1 MNGLELLADEIDG
14 RLYAAVV
21 NKGVLTDLYV
31 DPVDTTA
38 GWASLYLGKVIKID
52 PKLDAAF
59 VDIGDGLTGYLPAKH
74 IRHPGADESETR
86 TGITELLS
94 GGQMILVQ
102 IKSEAK
108 RYTEHEAHK
117 LPRLTMKLYVPG
129 MFLVYSPTSSQVTIS
144 RRIEN
149 EGVLT
154 LTAKLK
160 GKGGWLVQHHAE
172 KATEAEIAHEAKY
185 LQDAWQSILAA
196 KEARK
201 GKPGLLKA
209 GPNALFRAVT
219 DYGAIHFEHIHV
231 GSKKVLDLMTGWCAD
246 HVPALATSKRLRLFK
261 PEKTGQR
268 LFDIHDIYAALEAL
282 QDGHVHLPSGGS
294 VIIEPTS
301 AVTVIDV
308 NQGSCGSMSAAN
320 QDAAREIARQCRL
333 RNMSGA
339 ILIDFINM
347 GQRDERTRLLD
358 TLAEV
363 FADDL
368 ANAQVHGFTRLGII
382 ELTRKR
388 RTATLA
394 EKLKKQGT

>member
-31 DPVDTTA
+31 DKADTT
-38 GWASLYLGKVIKID
+38 GSWASMYLGKVIKID
-52 PKLDAAF
+52 PRQDAAF
-59 VDIGDGLTGYLPAKH
+59 VDLGNGLTGYLPAKH
-74 IRHPGADESETR
+74 IHHLGADESETR
-86 TGITELLS
+86 TGITELLT
-94 GGQMILVQ
+94 GGQMIIVQ

-108 RYTEHEAHK
+108 RTTEHETQK

-129 MFLVYSPTSSQVTIS
+129 MFLVYSPSSSQVTIS

-149 EGVLT
+149 ESVLT

-172 KATEAEIAHEAKY
+172 QATEADIALEAKH
-185 LQDAWQSILAA
+185 LQQTWQNILAA
-196 KEARK
+196 RDACN

-209 GPNALFRAVT
+209 GPNALFRALT
-219 DYGAIHFEHIHV
+219 DYGAIKFEHIHV
-231 GSKKVLDLMTGWCAD
+231 GNKKILDLMTGWCAR
-246 HVPALATSKRLRLFK
+246 HIPALANSKRLRLFK
-261 PEKTGQR
+261 PEKTGQT
-268 LFDIHDIYAALEAL
+268 LFDIHDVYSALETL
-282 QDGHVHLPSGGS
+282 QDTHVPLKSGGS
-294 VIIEPTS
+294 IIIEPTS
-301 AVTVIDV
+301 ALTIIDV
-308 NQGSCGSMSAAN
+308 NQGSADGQSAAN
-320 QDAAREIARQCRL
+320 QSAALEIARQCRL

-347 GQRDERTRLLD
+347 SQRDERTRLLE
-358 TLAEV
+358 TLSNV

-368 ANAQVHGFTRLGII
+368 ANAQIHGFTRLGII

-394 EKLKKQGT
+394 EKLK